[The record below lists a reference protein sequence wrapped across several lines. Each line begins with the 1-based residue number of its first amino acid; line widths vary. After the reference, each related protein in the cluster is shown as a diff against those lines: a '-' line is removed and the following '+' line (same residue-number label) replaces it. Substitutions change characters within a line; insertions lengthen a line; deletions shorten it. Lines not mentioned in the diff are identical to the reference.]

1 MAREADAAM
10 LLMRAIEADARRAGC
25 AVTLA
30 RAETKRWS
38 SATFAG
44 ARHAL
49 AIEAPDSP
57 ALEAWLEALPEAE
70 LPVRAQLVADLTV
83 TGVNRDAGIARVA
96 IEALTVGV

>member
-1 MAREADAAM
+1 MAREADPAM

-30 RAETKRWS
+30 RAETRRWS
-38 SATFAG
+38 SATFTG

-57 ALEAWLEALPEAE
+57 ALEAWLERLPEAE
-70 LPVRAQLVADLTV
+70 LPVRAQLVADLTI
-83 TGVNRDAGIARVA
+83 AGITREAGVARVA
-96 IEALTVGV
+96 IEALTVGM

>member
-10 LLMRAIEADARRAGC
+10 LLMRAIDTDARRAGC

-30 RAETKRWS
+30 RAETTRWS

-49 AIEAPDSP
+49 AIEAPESP
-57 ALEAWLEALPEAE
+57 ALDAWLDALPQAD

-83 TGVNRDAGIARVA
+83 TGVTREAGVARVA